1 MDDKS
6 AKTAFTEDVDSIK
19 DTGILFSV
27 LVSVMEK
34 LRSGSGCIWDREQTH
49 ESIKKNLIEE
59 AYEALESI
67 EDGNYGE
74 LREELGDIL
83 LQVVFHSRIAEDNKE
98 FDINDVIRAII
109 RKLIRRHPHVFGDKQ
124 VQSSKDILQNWES
137 IKKSERKEKNSA
149 SLSLFSNIPRILP
162 ALHYACEIQNRAA
175 RLGFDWDSIEGVVEK
190 VNEEIKELSAAMN
203 LKNESIK
210 LMHEVNKNTES
221 NDAGISEELGDLLFS
236 VVNLSRHLG
245 LDSEQ
250 CLRQTCRKF
259 MGRFDCM
266 EEYADK
272 KGIDF
277 KSLPLNEK
285 DLLWEMAKND
295 TRKEKL

>member
-27 LVSVMEK
+27 LVNVMKK
-34 LRSGSGCIWDREQTH
+34 LRSCSGCIWDREQTH
-49 ESIKKNLIEE
+49 ESIKKNLVEE

-109 RKLIRRHPHVFGDKQ
+109 KKLIRRHPHVFGDKQ
-124 VQSSKDILQNWES
+124 AQSSKDILQNWES

-190 VNEEIKELSAAMN
+190 VNEEIKELSAAMD
-203 LKNESIK
+203 LKNKSIK
-210 LMHEVNKNTES
+210 LMHGVNKNPES

-236 VVNLSRHLG
+236 IVNLSRHLV

-259 MGRFDCM
+259 MERFDCM

-295 TRKEKL
+295 TRKKKL